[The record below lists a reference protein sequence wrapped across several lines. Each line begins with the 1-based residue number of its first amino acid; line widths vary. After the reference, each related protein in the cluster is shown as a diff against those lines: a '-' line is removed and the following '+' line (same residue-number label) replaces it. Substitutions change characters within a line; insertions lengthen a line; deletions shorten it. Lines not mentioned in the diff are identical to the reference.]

1 MAATAVMRMA
11 GALGALLLAGSALA
25 GEPCVDAQVG
35 IDAAHQTLHLDL
47 ALPPGT
53 ASLALAPFDG
63 YRRSELLRSPD
74 GSASIAD
81 DRVQP
86 VSPGARMRLT
96 LDVRDNLPQRER
108 TYAPF
113 LRFADGTV
121 ALDSEFLA
129 PADGAPPLCLR
140 FVSPPGQKVIGFGQ
154 AVAGELRAP
163 GDGRRGGYVA
173 FGTPLIHADGAMLE
187 VFDRTTPP
195 WAVRSLGD
203 TLERVA
209 AYYLRWLPPVAMP
222 VAFVYRMP
230 YPAGTGGTG
239 SHGDRLPESL
249 TLGLLGN
256 DWSTPQD
263 EALLPLTGFIGH
275 EAFHLWNAANGLAP
289 ADDRATLAQEGGAD
303 LAGMFAAAHLR
314 DGGKADW
321 LDAATDALDT
331 CLVSLPGSGKLADAD
346 LAHGRLPYACGAPAM
361 LALAA
366 ANDREDPAAGYF
378 NAWKRLVE
386 RGLAQPDLPYRWD
399 ALADADADPRVLAA
413 LRDAID
419 GDAPYA
425 EGLRTA
431 LVAAGFSLVPN
442 TRLSPALR
450 GRLNQQ
456 LVGAL
461 MARDCDGRV
470 DLWGDPQGF
479 RIGEHAGDCSALK
492 SGRTIVALLDMALV
506 DDDPAALRDAMRARC
521 DAGGKVRVRYADGA
535 TVDLECP
542 ASLPRIPTLWR
553 IAAAP

>member
-1 MAATAVMRMA
+1 MKDMANRRMA
-11 GALGALLLAGSALA
+11 CALGALLLAGPALA
-25 GEPCVDAQVG
+25 GEPCVDARVG
-35 IDAAHQTLHLDL
+35 IDAAHQTITFDML
-47 ALPPGT
+47 LPRGT
-53 ASLALAPFDG
+53 TALALAPFDG
-63 YRRSELLRSPD
+63 YRRDELLRSPD
-74 GSASIAD
+74 GSARIVH

-86 VSPGARMRLT
+86 TNPGAHML
-96 LDVRDNLPQRER
+96 LAMDVRQNLPQRER

-129 PADGAPPLCLR
+129 PAEGAPPLCLR
-140 FVSPPGQKVIGFGQ
+140 FVPPPGQKVIGFGQ

-173 FGTPLIHADGAMLE
+173 FGDPLVRANNAMLE
-187 VFDRTTPP
+187 VFDRTTPA

-203 TLERVA
+203 TLERVS

-222 VAFVYRMP
+222 VAFVYRMS
-230 YPAGTGGTG
+230 YPPGTSGTG

-289 ADDRATLAQEGGAD
+289 ADGRATLAQEGGAD

-314 DGGKADW
+314 GSGAQGW
-321 LDAATDALDT
+321 LDAVTDALDT
-331 CLVSLPGSGKLADAD
+331 CLVSLPDSGKLADAD
-346 LAHGRLPYACGAPAM
+346 LAHGRLPYACGVPAM

-366 ANDREDPAAGYF
+366 ANNRNDPAAGYF
-378 NAWKRLVE
+378 DAWRRLVE
-386 RGLAQPDLPYRWD
+386 RGLAQPDLTYHWD
-399 ALADADADPRVLAA
+399 VLADADADPQVLAA
-413 LRDAID
+413 LRAAID

-425 EGLRTA
+425 DGVHTA

-442 TRLSPALR
+442 VQLSPALR

-470 DLWGDPQGF
+470 DLWGDPKGF
-479 RIGEHAGDCSALK
+479 RVGEHARDCRAL
-492 SGRTIVALLDMALV
+492 SPGRTIVRLLDMALV
-506 DDDPAALRDAMRARC
+506 DDDPVALREALHARC
-521 DAGGKVRVRYADGA
+521 DAGGKVRVGYADGA
-535 TVDLECP
+535 TAELECP
-542 ASLPRIPTLWR
+542 AHLPRMPVLWR
-553 IAAAP
+553 IAALP